1 MSSKELEPK
10 GIPDK
15 NLIYLACFLV
25 VLGLLAL
32 NIILTFFWRVSLIN
46 DLKKRLLN
54 YQISEVKRASESIE
68 KFIVK
73 ETEDI
78 QDLAFQLAVVSKE
91 KEASE
96 TLISHFLNKNIS
108 IREISVINLSGKEE
122 ARFSKKEVFSQKRA
136 RDYAFLEEFETAK
149 RGTLYISR
157 VNFSENA
164 EPYLVISVP
173 IRKTEVEEPLG
184 VLRAIFYLQVGWG
197 DVLETHISRS
207 SRISIVDDKG
217 MLIADPSP
225 ARVLKKT
232 NLLDFPPVKATT
244 RGEFF
249 WGGEYLNEKMKK
261 VIGVGAPIKKLKWGV
276 IIEQD
281 LEEFQEPLKPINEL
295 VAVVFF
301 GTFLILGTVI
311 WLLITITS
319 ADKELIA
326 RYKAWEDARREISD
340 AKQILEIKVKAR
352 TKELEEL
359 ARSLDDKVR
368 ERTKELQEKIEEL
381 EKFQKLTVGREIA
394 MIELKK
400 EIKRLEAELAKYQ
413 NKKN

>member
-311 WLLITITS
+311 WLLITITR